1 MTLRIRRG
9 TEAQRAGV
17 TFDLGELAWTTDTK
31 KLYVGDASTAGGVN
45 IAYNIAGTGL
55 TYDSQTQKIKLS
67 AGINDLDDVTITGT
81 PTVGHSIVWNGSA
94 WINGPALLQED
105 ITPYLGGNLN
115 LNSFDITGTGNI
127 DITGTI
133 QSSGDLILDGNE
145 VSGTGNVDITGNLV
159 ASGTLSVTIGL
170 GDNLALN
177 GHDIDGSGN
186 INITGS
192 ITNTG
197 LTTVTGSFVLNSQGF
212 GRQGM
217 IVTGEASGGDT
228 SALLNIGSA
237 RANTTPLQNNDLLG
251 SYSLSAYNGLDYHK
265 GSVLFA
271 KMASGYVGG
280 DPNKFAVDTGLYTLN
295 PDGRFRQFWFRNS
308 GLFEAL
314 GIAYVG
320 ASTAEING
328 FAAIAPEGAT
338 AYNTDLN
345 KLVLYTGTVAETML
359 TSVAPPTHSYGQ
371 AGDQIGML
379 AFDATYI
386 YYCFANYVNNSTDIW
401 KRTPHAAGTW

>member
-67 AGINDLDDVTITGT
+67 AGINDLNDVTITGT

-94 WINGPALLQED
+94 WINAITPLQSD
-105 ITPYLGGNLN
+105 TNPYLGGDLT
-115 LNSFDITGTGNI
+115 LSGFDITGTGNI
-127 DITGTI
+127 DITGSI

-145 VSGTGNVDITGNLV
+145 VSGTGNVNLTGNLV
-159 ASGTLSVTIGL
+159 ASGTLSITTGL
-170 GDNLALN
+170 GDNLDLN
-177 GHDIDGSGN
+177 NHDIDGTGN

-228 SALLNIGSA
+228 SALLNLGSA
-237 RANTTPLQNNDLLG
+237 RIDETIMPLQNNDLLG
-251 SYSLSAYNGLDYHK
+251 SYSLSAYNGIDYHK
-265 GSVLFA
+265 GSVFSA
-271 KMASGYVGG
+271 RMATGIVDG
-280 DPNKFAVDTGLYTLN
+280 DFGVDTIISTLNSDGNYRDFIFKNTGLIEALGLSFTPTPTVAIQAFLPFISTGTLAFDGTRNQLVVDTGIPNGEYITTSVPVPTLATDAGS
-295 PDGRFRQFWFRNS
+295 PGQ
-308 GLFEAL
+308 
-314 GIAYVG
+314 IAY
-320 ASTAEING
+320 
-328 FAAIAPEGAT
+328 
-338 AYNTDLN
+338 
-345 KLVLYTGTVAETML
+345 
-359 TSVAPPTHSYGQ
+359 
-371 AGDQIGML
+371 
-379 AFDATYI
+379 DATHI
-386 YYCFANYVNNSTDIW
+386 YVCIASNTWVRANASSW
-401 KRTPHAAGTW
+401 